1 MLSLE
6 ERIEQLE
13 RDLTADPIK
22 ISAYHDLPFAILR
35 YHPEEEFQVR
45 KQIALFVTRLE
56 NAGKRVHVISLAR
69 LMWRAVKETEGIEGL
84 VAVEKSMGFQR
95 AQETLSVILS
105 DDAFMPLS
113 TMLEEELKGLDPKV
127 DVVFL
132 VRVGALAP
140 ATYRSAK
147 LLDEMYGRTMVPMIL
162 FYPGTLEGDRGLR
175 FMDLPGRGDTGAYNY
190 RVRIY

>member
-22 ISAYHDLPFAILR
+22 ISAYHDLPFAIFR

-69 LMWRAVKETEGIEGL
+69 LMWRAVNETEGIEDL
-84 VAVEKSMGFQR
+84 VAVEKSMGFQK

-113 TMLEEELKGLDPKV
+113 TMLEEALRGLDPKV

-132 VRVGALAP
+132 VRVGARAP
-140 ATYRSAK
+140 AIYRSAK